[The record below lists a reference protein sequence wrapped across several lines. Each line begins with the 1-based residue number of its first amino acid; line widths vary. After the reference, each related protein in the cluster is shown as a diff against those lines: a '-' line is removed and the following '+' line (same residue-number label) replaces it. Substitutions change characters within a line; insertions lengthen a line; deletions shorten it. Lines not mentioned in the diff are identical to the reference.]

1 MSTSLCTRTTAET
14 DPYYIEESSTK
25 IYQNLYND
33 ENHSNARPQDYITGP
48 LEIKGVNHAV
58 EKALRDFER
67 EGRKDRKALRY
78 ITNKKIVGISSQT
91 GSLPLT
97 RPATKYVVKK
107 VTFGLSSVVHFEES
121 DIVPKKSVGG
131 PIRGKS
137 ILKRSSFNSPSTD
150 YEKIGRRELQN
161 AIARIYN
168 LCDLPFTLF
177 RKDDPLLSLEL
188 LARGVCNAF
197 KSHEIC
203 WKKVG
208 EEELLELKEKIN
220 NLETENETKERE
232 LNHFKQELYND
243 LNRLIPEEQVL
254 KIPDISYG
262 IVKTGIAKIEHI
274 STKWKL
280 RAASCENNDL
290 REENE
295 ALREENAELRK
306 GLLGQ
311 RDISELLVETKI
323 SEKKTIIRTR
333 PINSRIK
340 GVNDERSTVN
350 ELILKRLLKA
360 SQKSNE
366 TLAGEYKELKDLQGS
381 LYEKVHSLKVFLG
394 AMKQA
399 FCNSISREKALERV
413 NLKLI
418 SELEGYRFQNDQL
431 KENSVASELELNIR
445 IEQRKNEDAR
455 KFDQNQCVNSSTR
468 RRNWGAANTIR
479 SRGDMRED
487 AVISPR
493 KEVDDDEGIKGK
505 LDQERY
511 VSTRHRIMRTLTN
524 RIHLSSKV
532 NK

>member
-1 MSTSLCTRTTAET
+1 M
-14 DPYYIEESSTK
+14 
-25 IYQNLYND
+25 
-33 ENHSNARPQDYITGP
+33 
-48 LEIKGVNHAV
+48 
-58 EKALRDFER
+58 
-67 EGRKDRKALRY
+67 
-78 ITNKKIVGISSQT
+78 
-91 GSLPLT
+91 
-97 RPATKYVVKK
+97 
-107 VTFGLSSVVHFEES
+107 
-121 DIVPKKSVGG
+121 
-131 PIRGKS
+131 
-137 ILKRSSFNSPSTD
+137 
-150 YEKIGRRELQN
+150 
-161 AIARIYN
+161 
-168 LCDLPFTLF
+168 
-177 RKDDPLLSLEL
+177 
-188 LARGVCNAF
+188 
-197 KSHEIC
+197 
-203 WKKVG
+203 
-208 EEELLELKEKIN
+208 
-220 NLETENETKERE
+220 
-232 LNHFKQELYND
+232 
-243 LNRLIPEEQVL
+243 L

-274 STKWKL
+274 SMKWKL

-431 KENSVASELELNIR
+431 KENIVASELELNIR
-445 IEQRKNEDAR
+445 IKQRKKEDAR
-455 KFDQNQCVNSSTR
+455 KFDQNQCVNLSTR
-468 RRNWGAANTIR
+468 RRKWEAANTIR

-505 LDQERY
+505 LDPERY

>member
-1 MSTSLCTRTTAET
+1 MSTSLCTKTTET

-48 LEIKGVNHAV
+48 FEIKGVNHAV

-67 EGRKDRKALRY
+67 EGKKDRKALGY
-78 ITNKKIVGISSQT
+78 ITNKKFVDISSQT
-91 GSLPLT
+91 GFLPST
-97 RPATKYVVKK
+97 TKHVVKK
-107 VTFGLSSVVHFEES
+107 VTFGLSSVVHFEEF

-137 ILKRSSFNSPSTD
+137 ILKRSSFNSPCND

-177 RKDDPLLSLEL
+177 RKDDPRLSLEL

-203 WKKVG
+203 WKKVR

-220 NLETENETKERE
+220 SLETENEIKERE
-232 LNHFKQELYND
+232 LNHFKQELDND
-243 LNRLIPEEQVL
+243 LNRLIPQDQVL
-254 KIPDISYG
+254 KIPEISYG

-274 STKWKL
+274 STKRKL
-280 RAASCENNDL
+280 RDASYENNDL

-311 RDISELLVETKI
+311 REISELLVETKI
-323 SEKKTIIRTR
+323 SEKKIITRTM
-333 PINSRIK
+333 PIDSQIQ
-340 GVNDERSTVN
+340 GVNDERFTVN
-350 ELILKRLLKA
+350 ELILKCLLKA

-366 TLAGEYKELKDLQGS
+366 TLDGENKELKDLHGS
-381 LYEKVHSLKVFLG
+381 LYEKVHNLEVFLG
-394 AMKQA
+394 AMKEA

-418 SELEGYRFQNDQL
+418 SELESYRFQNDQL
-431 KENSVASELELNIR
+431 KENSVASELELKI
-445 IEQRKNEDAR
+445 ITQLWENEDAR
-455 KFDQNQCVNSSTR
+455 KFEQNQCVNTSTR
-468 RRNWGAANTIR
+468 RRKWGAANAIR

-487 AVISPR
+487 AVIFPR
-493 KEVDDDEGIKGK
+493 KEVDNGESIKGN

-524 RIHLSSKV
+524 RIHLSSKM